1 MAEVRVIARA
11 EASDGKAEELKNLLK
26 QLVAPT
32 RTEKGSLSYEFFE
45 SNLPGVYFFVERW
58 ASQEDLAVHA
68 GAERFKAVIAKAAGL
83 VKIPFEVNIV
93 KAAE

>member
-32 RTEKGSLSYEFFE
+32 RGEKGNLSYEFFE
-45 SNLPGVYFFVERW
+45 SNLAGIYFFVEHW
-58 ASQEDLAVHA
+58 ASQEELKVHA
-68 GAERFKAVIAKAAGL
+68 NTERFKAVMAKAAGL
-83 VKIPFEVNIV
+83 VKVPFEVNIV